1 MRNVLSK
8 KLLKISSNKTFLK
21 RQKSINKM
29 NDQNNEDVKVP
40 QALSK
45 SEIRKANDFQRRCRI
60 LDIIKDNDIV
70 GHGYSQSKIAKM
82 ADASVGLVNKIAAF
96 YRENPNLTYED
107 LHEKRRGPKPIRKR
121 RSKK

>member
-1 MRNVLSK
+1 
-8 KLLKISSNKTFLK
+8 
-21 RQKSINKM
+21 M